1 VNKTILAGLIAGSV
15 ALLPLAALAG
25 DLGGEIATAAQ
36 HADLSATA
44 SDLGGTHTHL
54 HHTLNC
60 LVGPD
65 GEGFDSAELNPCAN
79 SGNGAIPDAQP
90 NVAKVRQLM
99 AAADKARAGIA
110 TRDKAAA
117 QEDAADAAA
126 ILKAIH

>member
-1 VNKTILAGLIAGSV
+1 MNKTILTGLLAGAT

-36 HADLSATA
+36 HAELSAAA
-44 SDLGGTHTHL
+44 SDLGGTHMHL

-90 NVAKVRQLM
+90 NVAKVRQLNL
-99 AAADKARAGIA
+99 AADQARAGIA

-117 QEDAADAAA
+117 QQDATDAAA
-126 ILKAIH
+126 TLKAIH